1 MPGVQVPLLLYAAAL
16 HAIGREAAAAS
27 TTTACRP
34 ATCMVLVSVSLFT
47 EF

>member
-16 HAIGREAAAAS
+16 LLREAAAS